1 VNAPGTRPPAAC
13 AEHEVSLSLLAA
25 GALDGDEAARLEA
38 HVQGCAACR
47 AVLAGSR
54 RALGLAALPPV
65 TDGERRVLTGL
76 AGRVRGELG
85 RRDRRRTALSR
96 FAILAGVAA
105 ALLAA
110 VASPV
115 LLQKSAARRA
125 QERAAIE
132 ARVEELQALEAA
144 RARVRWEP
152 PDMDELYRA
161 SGEVLEYEPTRA
173 RGTFVDAALSSY
185 DAGVGY

>member
-1 VNAPGTRPPAAC
+1 
-13 AEHEVSLSLLAA
+13 
-25 GALDGDEAARLEA
+25 
-38 HVQGCAACR
+38 
-47 AVLAGSR
+47 
-54 RALGLAALPPV
+54 
-65 TDGERRVLTGL
+65 VLTGL

-132 ARVEELQALEAA
+132 ARVEELQAIEAA

-161 SGEVLEYEPTRA
+161 SGEVLEYEPVRA

>member
-1 VNAPGTRPPAAC
+1 VNAPGTHPAAC
-13 AEHEVSLSLLAA
+13 AEHEVALSLLAA

-38 HVQGCAACR
+38 HVQGCAPCR
-47 AVLAGSR
+47 AVLADGR
-54 RALGLAALPPV
+54 RALGLATLPPV
-65 TDGERRVLTGL
+65 TEAERRVLTGL

-96 FAILAGVAA
+96 VAILAGVAA

-115 LLQKSAARRA
+115 LLQKSASRRA

-132 ARVEELQALEAA
+132 ERLQELQAMEDA
-144 RARVRWEP
+144 RARARWEP
-152 PDMDELYRA
+152 PDLDELYQA
-161 SGEVLEYEPTRA
+161 SGDVLDGERTRA